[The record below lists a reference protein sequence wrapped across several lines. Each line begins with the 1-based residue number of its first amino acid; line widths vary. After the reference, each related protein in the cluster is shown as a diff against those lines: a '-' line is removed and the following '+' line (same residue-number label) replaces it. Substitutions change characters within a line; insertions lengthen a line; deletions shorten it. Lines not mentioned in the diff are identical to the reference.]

1 MSALPEQYQKY
12 AAPHG
17 QLPVQP
23 AEIQLYDE
31 ADPIVHVPDP
41 YNPNRS
47 IAVRRSALHPA
58 TPTPARDLAPQPL
71 LDPTAQRYVG
81 AGIGGGV
88 LLWGGGQF
96 LIGAGHLISSLSGVG
111 ALLFFLAL
119 AGARTALG
127 GRQAGT
133 RIEVHNHARGFGRN
147 TTNL

>member
-1 MSALPEQYQKY
+1 MSALPERYQRY
-12 AAPHG
+12 ARTEPHPVRPAEVELYDDRDPVVWVPDAYGQMVPMRRSQAPH
-17 QLPVQP
+17 PVQ
-23 AEIQLYDE
+23 A
-31 ADPIVHVPDP
+31 
-41 YNPNRS
+41 S
-47 IAVRRSALHPA
+47 
-58 TPTPARDLAPQPL
+58 PARDLAPQPL

-96 LIGAGHLISSLSGVG
+96 LIGAGHLVSSLSGVG
-111 ALLFFLAL
+111 ALMFFLAL
-119 AGARTALG
+119 AGARTVLG

>member
-1 MSALPEQYQKY
+1 MSALPERYQRY
-12 AAPHG
+12 AQPGQPDLHPHA
-17 QLPVQP
+17 V
-23 AEIQLYDE
+23 ELYSE
-31 ADPIVHVPDP
+31 ADPIVLVADPD
-41 YNPNRS
+41 NPQGFVR
-47 IAVRRSALHPA
+47 VRRSALHPA
-58 TPTPARDLAPQPL
+58 TPTPPRDLAPQPL

-81 AGIGGGV
+81 AGIGGGI

-119 AGARTALG
+119 AGARTILG

>member
-1 MSALPEQYQKY
+1 MSVPERYQRY
-12 AAPHG
+12 AQPVG

-31 ADPIVHVPDP
+31 ADPIVHVADP

-47 IAVRRSALHPA
+47 IAVRRSALVPA
-58 TPTPARDLAPQPL
+58 TPTPPRDLAPQPL
-71 LDPTAQRYVG
+71 FDPLAQRFIT

-96 LIGAGHLISSLSGVG
+96 LIGLGQAVSALSGVG

-119 AGARTALG
+119 AGARTMLG
-127 GRQAGT
+127 SRQAGT
-133 RIEVHNHARGFGRN
+133 HIEVHNHARGFGRN

>member
-17 QLPVQP
+17 QHITHPHAV
-23 AEIQLYDE
+23 ELYDE
-31 ADPIVHVPDP
+31 ADPIVHVADP

-47 IAVRRSALHPA
+47 IAVRRSALVPA
-58 TPTPARDLAPQPL
+58 TPTPPRDLAPQPL
-71 LDPTAQRYVG
+71 FDPLAQRFIT

-88 LLWGGGQF
+88 LLWGGGEF
-96 LIGAGHLISSLSGVG
+96 LTGASHLISSLSGVG

-119 AGARTALG
+119 AGARTMLG

>member
-1 MSALPEQYQKY
+1 MSVPERYQRY
-12 AAPHG
+12 AQPVGH
-17 QLPVQP
+17 LPVQP

-41 YNPNRS
+41 YNPNGS

-58 TPTPARDLAPQPL
+58 TPTPPRDLTPQPL

-111 ALLFFLAL
+111 ALLFFLML
-119 AGARTALG
+119 AGARTVLG